1 MSNASFDAAY
11 IFKFIKVVIREAIDK
26 KTLVACAFAL
36 ITLLVLLVG
45 TQFPKNFSA
54 ETKIYADSQN
64 IIRPLLQGQ
73 ASTTGVSDHVRTV
86 REVVTSPRLL
96 SQVIEKLNL
105 VEDSNNPIEME
116 NAIRSIGARL
126 KVVGLGPGLIEIGFS
141 GSDAS
146 DVFNIVSTVTDF
158 FIKDSSDS
166 KRRESREAYLFI
178 DKQAKNYK
186 DQLLEAESKLKQFN
200 SSNYDGTEAAARARI
215 FEIENDIES
224 ISVQI
229 EESMTRINSLEHELV
244 SESQFVE
251 NRHRADEFRARL
263 AEAQTRLDTLKLT
276 YTDDYPDVVA
286 LKQQIEDLKRVIQD
300 SEAPPMSPSGPSS
313 GAEPNANPLYEE
325 LRRLIA
331 TEKVELNTRKRRLER
346 TEAQRDEERKRIER
360 IATRQAELAE
370 LTRDYDVT
378 RSIYDDMLGRKER
391 ARLSMTLDIEG
402 QGVTFRVQ
410 QPASFP
416 IRPDGFRFLHF
427 VMAGPLLGLVF
438 PLGLLVIYIY
448 LDPRIRFPDSL
459 ESISGAP
466 LLGVVPHVSTPF
478 AKRILR
484 SDVILLGVFMVIV
497 MILYLSIAFA
507 HRAGMF

>member
-1 MSNASFDAAY
+1 MSNTNIDASY
-11 IFKFIKVVIREAIDK
+11 ILKFIKVVIREAIAK
-26 KTLVACAFAL
+26 KTLVTCAFAL
-36 ITLLVLLVG
+36 ISLLVLLVG
-45 TQFPKNFSA
+45 TQFPKKFSA

-73 ASTTGVSDHVRTV
+73 ASTTSVSDHVRTV

-96 SQVIEKLNL
+96 KQVIEKLGL
-105 VEDSNNPIEME
+105 VADLNNPIEME
-116 NAIRSIGARL
+116 NTIRSIGGRL
-126 KVVGLGPGLIEIGFS
+126 TVNGLGPGLIRIGYS

-146 DVFNIVSTVTDF
+146 EVYSTVSTVTDL

-186 DQLLEAESKLKQFN
+186 DQLLEAEKNLKQFN

-215 FEIENDIES
+215 FEIESEIEA
-224 ISVQI
+224 IELQI

-251 NRHRADEFRARL
+251 NRHRADEFRGRL
-263 AEAQTRLDTLKLT
+263 VEAQSRLDVLKLT

-286 LKQQIEDLKRVIQD
+286 LKQQIDDLRKAIQD
-300 SEAPPMSPSGPSS
+300 SETPPLSSAGTGSS
-313 GAEPNANPLYEE
+313 GEPNMNPLYEE

-331 TEKVELNTRKRRLER
+331 TEKVDLNASKRRLER
-346 TEAQRDEERKRIER
+346 TIAQRDEERNRLER
-360 IATRQAELAE
+360 IAARQAELAE

-378 RSIYDDMLGRKER
+378 RSIYEDMLGRKER

-410 QPASFP
+410 EPASFP
-416 IRPDGFRFLHF
+416 IRPDGLRFLHF
-427 VMAGPLLGLVF
+427 VLAGPLLGVLF
-438 PLGLLVIYIY
+438 PLGLMVVYIY
-448 LDPRIRFPDSL
+448 LDPRIRFAEPL
-459 ESISGAP
+459 EHIAQVP

-478 AKRILR
+478 AKRIIR
-484 SDVILLGVFMVIV
+484 SDVILLGVFIIIV
-497 MILYLSIAFA
+497 MVVYLSIAFA
-507 HRAGMF
+507 HRAGVF